1 MKNQN
6 LFSFLGGLTVGA
18 IAALLLAP
26 DSGKN
31 TRHKI
36 GDKIKHG
43 EKKIRRE
50 KPRGAENSEC
60 QTGSHQCHR
69 GISGVIAK
77 SMDNH
82 TSPGRIGQTAQ
93 DLKEYASLRVDSFRL
108 SLIDNLSSF
117 FNSLFGVFILIVLLG
132 IATTFFAI
140 ALTWVL
146 GIALGSMLLAIVL
159 MGCLFVV
166 FAIIVYALRRKLII
180 NQTVRML
187 SGMVHDMSQKHSDYE
202 K

>member
-1 MKNQN
+1 
-6 LFSFLGGLTVGA
+6 
-18 IAALLLAP
+18 
-26 DSGKN
+26 
-31 TRHKI
+31 
-36 GDKIKHG
+36 
-43 EKKIRRE
+43 
-50 KPRGAENSEC
+50 
-60 QTGSHQCHR
+60 
-69 GISGVIAK
+69 
-77 SMDNH
+77 MDNH

-93 DLKEYASLRVDSFRL
+93 DLKEYAALRVDSFRL

-140 ALTWVL
+140 MLKMLLTV
-146 GIALGSMLLAIVL
+146 IFVLLAIVL

>member
-1 MKNQN
+1 
-6 LFSFLGGLTVGA
+6 
-18 IAALLLAP
+18 
-26 DSGKN
+26 
-31 TRHKI
+31 
-36 GDKIKHG
+36 
-43 EKKIRRE
+43 
-50 KPRGAENSEC
+50 
-60 QTGSHQCHR
+60 
-69 GISGVIAK
+69 
-77 SMDNH
+77 MDNH

-108 SLIDNLSSF
+108 SLISF

>member
-1 MKNQN
+1 
-6 LFSFLGGLTVGA
+6 
-18 IAALLLAP
+18 
-26 DSGKN
+26 
-31 TRHKI
+31 
-36 GDKIKHG
+36 
-43 EKKIRRE
+43 
-50 KPRGAENSEC
+50 
-60 QTGSHQCHR
+60 
-69 GISGVIAK
+69 
-77 SMDNH
+77 MDNH
-82 TSPGRIGQTAQ
+82 TSPATIGQTAQ

-187 SGMVHDMSQKHSDYE
+187 CGMVHDMSQKHSDYE

>member
-1 MKNQN
+1 M
-6 LFSFLGGLTVGA
+6 
-18 IAALLLAP
+18 
-26 DSGKN
+26 
-31 TRHKI
+31 
-36 GDKIKHG
+36 
-43 EKKIRRE
+43 
-50 KPRGAENSEC
+50 
-60 QTGSHQCHR
+60 
-69 GISGVIAK
+69 
-77 SMDNH
+77 
-82 TSPGRIGQTAQ
+82 
-93 DLKEYASLRVDSFRL
+93 KEYASLRVDSFRL

>member
-1 MKNQN
+1 M
-6 LFSFLGGLTVGA
+6 
-18 IAALLLAP
+18 
-26 DSGKN
+26 
-31 TRHKI
+31 
-36 GDKIKHG
+36 
-43 EKKIRRE
+43 
-50 KPRGAENSEC
+50 
-60 QTGSHQCHR
+60 
-69 GISGVIAK
+69 
-77 SMDNH
+77 
-82 TSPGRIGQTAQ
+82 
-93 DLKEYASLRVDSFRL
+93 
-108 SLIDNLSSF
+108 
-117 FNSLFGVFILIVLLG
+117 FGVFILIVLLG

-166 FAIIVYALRRKLII
+166 FAIIFYALRRKLII

>member
-1 MKNQN
+1 M
-6 LFSFLGGLTVGA
+6 
-18 IAALLLAP
+18 
-26 DSGKN
+26 
-31 TRHKI
+31 
-36 GDKIKHG
+36 
-43 EKKIRRE
+43 
-50 KPRGAENSEC
+50 
-60 QTGSHQCHR
+60 
-69 GISGVIAK
+69 
-77 SMDNH
+77 
-82 TSPGRIGQTAQ
+82 
-93 DLKEYASLRVDSFRL
+93 DSFRL

-159 MGCLFVV
+159 MDCLFVV

>member
-1 MKNQN
+1 
-6 LFSFLGGLTVGA
+6 
-18 IAALLLAP
+18 
-26 DSGKN
+26 
-31 TRHKI
+31 
-36 GDKIKHG
+36 
-43 EKKIRRE
+43 
-50 KPRGAENSEC
+50 
-60 QTGSHQCHR
+60 
-69 GISGVIAK
+69 
-77 SMDNH
+77 MDNH

-108 SLIDNLSSF
+108 SLIDNLSTF

-180 NQTVRML
+180 NQTVRLL

>member
-1 MKNQN
+1 
-6 LFSFLGGLTVGA
+6 
-18 IAALLLAP
+18 
-26 DSGKN
+26 
-31 TRHKI
+31 
-36 GDKIKHG
+36 
-43 EKKIRRE
+43 
-50 KPRGAENSEC
+50 
-60 QTGSHQCHR
+60 
-69 GISGVIAK
+69 
-77 SMDNH
+77 MDNH

-93 DLKEYASLRVDSFRL
+93 DLKEYAALRVDSFRL

-132 IATTFFAI
+132 
-140 ALTWVL
+140 
-146 GIALGSMLLAIVL
+146 MAIVL

>member
-1 MKNQN
+1 M
-6 LFSFLGGLTVGA
+6 
-18 IAALLLAP
+18 
-26 DSGKN
+26 
-31 TRHKI
+31 
-36 GDKIKHG
+36 
-43 EKKIRRE
+43 
-50 KPRGAENSEC
+50 
-60 QTGSHQCHR
+60 
-69 GISGVIAK
+69 
-77 SMDNH
+77 
-82 TSPGRIGQTAQ
+82 
-93 DLKEYASLRVDSFRL
+93 DSFRL
-108 SLIDNLSSF
+108 SLIDNLSTF

>member
-1 MKNQN
+1 
-6 LFSFLGGLTVGA
+6 
-18 IAALLLAP
+18 
-26 DSGKN
+26 
-31 TRHKI
+31 
-36 GDKIKHG
+36 
-43 EKKIRRE
+43 
-50 KPRGAENSEC
+50 
-60 QTGSHQCHR
+60 
-69 GISGVIAK
+69 
-77 SMDNH
+77 MDNH

-93 DLKEYASLRVDSFRL
+93 DLKEYAALRVDSFRL

-117 FNSLFGVFILIVLLG
+117 FNSLFGVFILMKLRGKTTIILIVLLG

>member
-1 MKNQN
+1 MYKRQ
-6 LFSFLGGLTVGA
+6 
-18 IAALLLAP
+18 
-26 DSGKN
+26 
-31 TRHKI
+31 
-36 GDKIKHG
+36 
-43 EKKIRRE
+43 
-50 KPRGAENSEC
+50 
-60 QTGSHQCHR
+60 
-69 GISGVIAK
+69 
-77 SMDNH
+77 
-82 TSPGRIGQTAQ
+82 AQ

-108 SLIDNLSSF
+108 SLIDNLSTF

>member
-1 MKNQN
+1 
-6 LFSFLGGLTVGA
+6 
-18 IAALLLAP
+18 
-26 DSGKN
+26 
-31 TRHKI
+31 
-36 GDKIKHG
+36 
-43 EKKIRRE
+43 
-50 KPRGAENSEC
+50 
-60 QTGSHQCHR
+60 
-69 GISGVIAK
+69 
-77 SMDNH
+77 MDNH

-93 DLKEYASLRVDSFRL
+93 DLKEYAALRVDSFRL

-166 FAIIVYALRRKLII
+166 YALRRKLII

>member
-1 MKNQN
+1 
-6 LFSFLGGLTVGA
+6 
-18 IAALLLAP
+18 
-26 DSGKN
+26 
-31 TRHKI
+31 
-36 GDKIKHG
+36 
-43 EKKIRRE
+43 
-50 KPRGAENSEC
+50 
-60 QTGSHQCHR
+60 
-69 GISGVIAK
+69 
-77 SMDNH
+77 MDNH

-93 DLKEYASLRVDSFRL
+93 DLKEYASLRVDSFR

>member
-1 MKNQN
+1 
-6 LFSFLGGLTVGA
+6 
-18 IAALLLAP
+18 
-26 DSGKN
+26 
-31 TRHKI
+31 
-36 GDKIKHG
+36 
-43 EKKIRRE
+43 
-50 KPRGAENSEC
+50 
-60 QTGSHQCHR
+60 
-69 GISGVIAK
+69 
-77 SMDNH
+77 MDNH

-146 GIALGSMLLAIVL
+146 AIVL

>member
-1 MKNQN
+1 M
-6 LFSFLGGLTVGA
+6 
-18 IAALLLAP
+18 
-26 DSGKN
+26 
-31 TRHKI
+31 
-36 GDKIKHG
+36 
-43 EKKIRRE
+43 
-50 KPRGAENSEC
+50 
-60 QTGSHQCHR
+60 
-69 GISGVIAK
+69 
-77 SMDNH
+77 
-82 TSPGRIGQTAQ
+82 
-93 DLKEYASLRVDSFRL
+93 DSFRL